1 LSLNLKWR
9 QSVLPAAFFSL
20 VLAAVPPAARAAAP
34 SPDNAPAEPGEAA
47 ASSSSPPAA
56 PSAAEAGL
64 KERAKNFYGFLRGR
78 QVNIFS
84 VYQNDAFRSYFSAEE
99 VLENYISYLTARLG
113 ERKFRKHRIQRTELE
128 RVKQTGPDRATAR
141 VKLVGRH
148 KDLLFFWDKTVT
160 IEDEW
165 RKLGGEWYVFPPP
178 F

>member
-1 LSLNLKWR
+1 MSLNLKRR
-9 QSVLPAAFFSL
+9 QSVLLAAFFSL

-34 SPDNAPAEPGEAA
+34 SPDNAPAEPA

-99 VLENYISYLTARLG
+99 VLENYISYLTTRLG
-113 ERKFRKHRIQRTELE
+113 DRKFRKHRIQRTELE

-141 VKLVGRH
+141 VKLIGRH

-165 RKLGGEWYVFPPP
+165 RKLEGEWYVFPPP